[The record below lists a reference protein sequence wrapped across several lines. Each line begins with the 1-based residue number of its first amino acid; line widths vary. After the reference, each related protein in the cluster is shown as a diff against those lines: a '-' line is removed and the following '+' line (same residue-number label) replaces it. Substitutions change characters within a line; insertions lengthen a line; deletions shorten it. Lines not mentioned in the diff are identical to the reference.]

1 MKLYTT
7 VIKINSND
15 IIKFVKINLINKF
28 LYPLS
33 IFILTALIF
42 TVLGLLPNLLH
53 YTIFYITVLIKAIK
67 LKPKTLCLYYFAFKS
82 ITSK

>member
-33 IFILTALIF
+33 IIILTALIF

-53 YTIFYITVLIKAIK
+53 YTIFYISVNKSYQIETKDIMSL
-67 LKPKTLCLYYFAFKS
+67 LLC
-82 ITSK
+82 I